1 MALQGINTVVL
12 NWVKSNHWCLMG
24 LSYFSLGWN
33 TETKKQWAPQL
44 FGPQSK
50 LACCWRNGW
59 WDNNTG
65 QEKRDEKGDVHIL
78 CLIHRE
84 GRDSSI
90 SLYPPVIGES
100 YALVPR
106 DALDTPQEACHWTP
120 HVGSMVCVMKGD
132 EWLCWWVP
140 RPVSPLNVSLFF
152 REMQTV
158 GDTCRRNQMNGC
170 QLYWHHILKTR
181 MDTWWSSQVLSMD
194 TPFGLQLQLSNR
206 TSDHIWWLEWLK
218 LESLHSFFLTV
229 AGFERPGYFTQQ
241 HQKPCC
247 C

>member
-90 SLYPPVIGES
+90 SLS
-100 YALVPR
+100 
-106 DALDTPQEACHWTP
+106 TCHWGVICFGPSRCIGYST
-120 HVGSMVCVMKGD
+120 GSLLLDPMLAQSWCGSLK
-132 EWLCWWVP
+132 WVNGSDGGCS
-140 RPVSPLNVSLFF
+140 VITSPLDLSLFI
-152 REMQTV
+152 REMQMV
-158 GDTCRRNQMNGC
+158 GDTCRRNAMNLS
-170 QLYWHHILKTR
+170 QLYWHHILRQKRTL
-181 MDTWWSSQVLSMD
+181 DGPPVYCWHS
-194 TPFGLQLQLSNR
+194 FGLQQQPSNR
-206 TSDHIWWLEWLK
+206 TSDH
-218 LESLHSFFLTV
+218 S
-229 AGFERPGYFTQQ
+229 
-241 HQKPCC
+241 
-247 C
+247 